1 MIKMIKFCDVSK
13 VYDTGKHAVTDLNLN
28 IKDGEFFVLIGPS
41 GCGKTTTLKM
51 INRLIPLTTGYIYV
65 KDKPITEYNIQQ
77 LRWNMGYVLQQIA
90 LFPNMTVEENIRTVP
105 EMKKWSKD
113 KMKDRVTELLE
124 SVDLDAK
131 NYRHRKISEL
141 SGGEQQRVGVL
152 RAFAADPDIILMDE
166 PFSALDPISRQNLQE
181 DVAKMHKK
189 WNKTIVFVTHDM
201 QEAMSLGERI
211 ALMEK
216 GKIVQV
222 GTPYEIINHPKNDFV
237 RQFLESGNI
246 ETAEDQTIQ
255 PLIDEKYFSSIESP
269 ESTEQMNIVL
279 SPEDSVNEL
288 IVALSKETSVFIE
301 NRQTQS
307 FWKITNKEVMA
318 YLAAKIESRGDA
330 R

>member
-1 MIKMIKFCDVSK
+1 
-13 VYDTGKHAVTDLNLN
+13 
-28 IKDGEFFVLIGPS
+28 
-41 GCGKTTTLKM
+41 
-51 INRLIPLTTGYIYV
+51 
-65 KDKPITEYNIQQ
+65 
-77 LRWNMGYVLQQIA
+77 
-90 LFPNMTVEENIRTVP
+90 
-105 EMKKWSKD
+105 
-113 KMKDRVTELLE
+113 
-124 SVDLDAK
+124 
-131 NYRHRKISEL
+131 
-141 SGGEQQRVGVL
+141 
-152 RAFAADPDIILMDE
+152 
-166 PFSALDPISRQNLQE
+166 
-181 DVAKMHKK
+181 MHKK

-255 PLIDEKYFSSIESP
+255 QLIDEKYFSSIESP

-318 YLAAKIESRGDA
+318 YLAANIESRGDA

>member
-1 MIKMIKFCDVSK
+1 MIKFCDVSK

-255 PLIDEKYFSSIESP
+255 QLIDEKYFSSIESP

-318 YLAAKIESRGDA
+318 YLAANIESRGDA

>member
-1 MIKMIKFCDVSK
+1 MIKFCDVSK
-13 VYDTGKHAVTDLNLN
+13 VYDTGKHAVTGLNLN

-255 PLIDEKYFSSIESP
+255 QLIDEKYFSSIESP

-318 YLAAKIESRGDA
+318 YLAANIESRGDA